1 MNKIMRQIK
10 RITIP
15 TVTGILGLLFL
26 IISGLFLEQKVN
38 PVTVKAQVKPSSVKI
53 TNVSESSFTVSW
65 LTENPAVGSL
75 RLNETNQLFFDVRDN
90 GKESLSQYII
100 HYIDVIDLESNKN
113 YSFTILSAGEAYQEE
128 EFKVKMAPFLNNA
141 KEADFAFG
149 VVLNER
155 KNPLPAV
162 LVSLSIAPAQ
172 PLSALTNEKGH
183 WFIPLN
189 EAYKKDLSG
198 LIDYDKENSVIEINL
213 TANSHLSSNVITN
226 TGNDHPLPPVV
237 IGQFYDFSQAPP
249 VPPQNM
255 TDFQKQI
262 GSSSQPQIIILD
274 PDEGEIIFS
283 IRPKIKGSAPAGE
296 KVKIKI
302 ESEQVYEKELIAS
315 SFGQWEWT
323 PPELSEGEHSITVE
337 YYDEEGILQK
347 IERNFTVRAAGN
359 VSPSPTPIVA
369 LPTEPLSSPSPTP
382 TIIPT
387 VAATISPTLI
397 PTLIPTIS
405 LTLAPSVSQSKEPV
419 TGSLT
424 TYLILAS
431 LGVGLI
437 ILPLFFSK
445 KINF

>member
-1 MNKIMRQIK
+1 MRQVK

-15 TVTGILGLLFL
+15 TVTGILGVLFL

-65 LTENPAVGSL
+65 LTEKPAAGSL
-75 RLNETNQLFFDVRDN
+75 QLNETNQLFFDVRDK
-90 GKESLSQYII
+90 GKESLDQYII
-100 HYIDVIDLESNKN
+100 HYIDIIDLEPNKN
-113 YSFTILSAGEAYQEE
+113 YSFTILSAGETYRDE
-128 EFKVKMAPFLNNA
+128 EFKVKTAPFLNNA

-155 KNPLPAV
+155 KKPLPAV
-162 LVSLSIAPAQ
+162 LVLLSIAPAQ

-198 LIDYDKENSVIEINL
+198 LIDYDKENSIIEINL
-213 TANSHLSSNVITN
+213 IADSHLSSNVITN

-255 TDFQKQI
+255 TDFQKQS

-302 ESEQVYEKELIAS
+302 ESEQVYEKEIIAS

-323 PPELSEGEHSITVE
+323 SPELSEGEHTITVE

-347 IERNFTVRAAGN
+347 IQRNFIVRAAGN
-359 VSPSPTPIVA
+359 VSPSPTPIAA
-369 LPTEPLSSPSPTP
+369 LPTESLLSPIPTATIIP

-387 VAATISPTLI
+387 VVATISPTLI
-397 PTLIPTIS
+397 PTIS
-405 LTLAPSVSQSKEPV
+405 STPIPSVSQPEKPI

-424 TYLILAS
+424 IYLILVS

-445 KINF
+445 KISF